1 MFYLYFF
8 LNSCMTKAEIK
19 TQMEAA
25 GILKTSGSKHNL
37 WVEAFK
43 LYNSGKSQHLKM
55 GCGSCYN
62 KVREWLL
69 N

>member
-1 MFYLYFF
+1 
-8 LNSCMTKAEIK
+8 MTKAEIK

-25 GILKTSGSKHNL
+25 GVLKMSGSKHNL

-43 LYNSGKSQHLKM
+43 LYNAGKQQQLRM

-62 KVREWLL
+62 KVREWLQS
-69 N
+69 